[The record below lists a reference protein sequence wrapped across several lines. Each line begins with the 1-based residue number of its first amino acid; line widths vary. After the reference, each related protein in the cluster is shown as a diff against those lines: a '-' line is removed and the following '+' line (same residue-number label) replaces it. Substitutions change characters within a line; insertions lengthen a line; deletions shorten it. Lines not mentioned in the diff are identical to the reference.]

1 MKKYFLAT
9 VSVLALSNTGHAS
22 DLPAKVSPYAPV
34 AMPAWTGLYLG
45 IQGGVARFDSS
56 VKDTGCILTCGTIDG
71 NKTGGAFGGVLGY
84 NWQSG
89 NFVYGLESDWMWIGA
104 KTSSNL
110 NTAFIFNANKSF
122 EVDWVATVRGRAGLA
137 LDTTLIYLTGGV
149 AFGHV
154 KNDYSLFND
163 RAGTLFTRF
172 TQNRTNI
179 GWTAGV
185 GLDHMFGPQWTARAE
200 FRYIDLG
207 TRTVGCTEGSFTVC
221 TDFGYRGEF
230 SNTLMMGLVGLNYK
244 F

>member
-45 IQGGVARFDSS
+45 IQGGVARFDASF
-56 VKDTGCILTCGTIDG
+56 KDLGCAFECGTFDG
-71 NKTGGAFGGVLGY
+71 NKTGGAIGGLLGY
-84 NWQSG
+84 NWQTG
-89 NFVYGLESDWMWIGA
+89 NFVYGLEGDWIWTGVKTAPQNGIFDFHADSSFDVRWI
-104 KTSSNL
+104 
-110 NTAFIFNANKSF
+110 
-122 EVDWVATVRGRAGLA
+122 ATVRGRAGLA
-137 LDTTLIYLTGGV
+137 LDATLIYFTGGV
-149 AFGHV
+149 AFGRV
-154 KNDYSLFND
+154 NNDYSIFND

-172 TQNRTNI
+172 TQNRTNV

-185 GLDHMFGPQWTARAE
+185 GLEHMFGPHWTARAE

-221 TDFGYRGEF
+221 TDLGYRGEF